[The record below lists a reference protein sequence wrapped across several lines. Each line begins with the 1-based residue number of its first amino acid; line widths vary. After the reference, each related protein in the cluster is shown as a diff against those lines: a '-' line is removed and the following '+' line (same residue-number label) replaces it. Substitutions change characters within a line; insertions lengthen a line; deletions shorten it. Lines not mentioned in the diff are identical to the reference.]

1 MRRVTTREPQGRAA
15 PIRCA
20 SPPGHERLTREDL
33 VMVNI
38 YLPDDLAAAVKAE
51 LGEASISGIAQNALR
66 AELARARGLQVLA
79 DDDGFQRVEV
89 VEGDDDVAFQGRK
102 IGSTDDVAAYLT
114 PKGHIAVVDELE
126 NRLLDVYDELQAFI
140 DDYEDADRPGTQEM
154 IREVAGAL
162 GVKSGRDLDI

>member
-1 MRRVTTREPQGRAA
+1 V

-20 SPPGHERLTREDL
+20 SPAGHERLTREDL

-38 YLPDDLAAAVKAE
+38 YLPDDLAAAVEAE

-66 AELARARGLQVLA
+66 AELARARGLRVLA
-79 DDDGFQRVEV
+79 DDYGFQRVEV

-102 IGSTDDVAAYLT
+102 IGSTDDLAAYLT
-114 PKGHIAVVDELE
+114 PKGHIAVVDKLE

-154 IREVAGAL
+154 MREVAGAL